1 MFRHRNQIEQE
12 ETPPASMYDKT
23 LAVCKRIK
31 FIKHTSIGCCRYNM
45 CHSQL
50 LRQPKHNALS
60 GFVLHETEIFAQS
73 LAAKLVSII
82 NECQADKQNNDG
94 IKDVW
99 NFTVV
104 RDKR

>member
-1 MFRHRNQIEQE
+1 MAELL
-12 ETPPASMYDKT
+12 S
-23 LAVCKRIK
+23 LAKAIK
-31 FIKHTSIGCCRYNM
+31 SVGHTFAE
-45 CHSQL
+45 L

-60 GFVLHETEIFAQS
+60 GFILHETEIFAQS

-82 NECQADKQNNDG
+82 NECQADKKNNGG
-94 IKDVW
+94 IKDVR

>member
-1 MFRHRNQIEQE
+1 MAELLSF
-12 ETPPASMYDKT
+12 AK
-23 LAVCKRIK
+23 AIK
-31 FIKHTSIGCCRYNM
+31 SVGHTFAELLPYNM

-82 NECQADKQNNDG
+82 NECQADKKNNGG
-94 IKDVW
+94 IKDVR